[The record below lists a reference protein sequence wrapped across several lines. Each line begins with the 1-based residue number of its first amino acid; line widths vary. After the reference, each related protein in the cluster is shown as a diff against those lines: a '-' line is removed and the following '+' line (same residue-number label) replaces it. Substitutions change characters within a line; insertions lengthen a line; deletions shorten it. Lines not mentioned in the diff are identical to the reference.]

1 MSEIGT
7 WATLASGGACGP
19 KYGRSRSL
27 YVPKDLVTSTLQQ
40 LCSGEQA
47 RGRACGVLDTCCDL
61 RCRYALLSLSSRT
74 CVVDKLCE
82 VSVARTYFSG
92 CGAPPL
98 GCSRALV
105 GAPALMGTS
114 HLFSGLCWV
123 LFSTS
128 DRTLGLGVVL
138 VQVCPRQGGRRWIPL
153 VGLHRFLARGGGP
166 R

>member
-1 MSEIGT
+1 MRSREWSTQRLMVWSGYVLVSSSMSEIGT

-19 KYGRSRSL
+19 EYGRSRSL

-61 RCRYALLSLSSRT
+61 RCRYALISLSSRT

-92 CGAPPL
+92 CGAPL
-98 GCSRALV
+98 SV
-105 GAPALMGTS
+105 APVP
-114 HLFSGLCWV
+114 W
-123 LFSTS
+123 
-128 DRTLGLGVVL
+128 
-138 VQVCPRQGGRRWIPL
+138 
-153 VGLHRFLARGGGP
+153 
-166 R
+166 